1 MSEQIEAGEGW
12 RLIDKEKCIPE
23 EGDEVWC
30 SCTDKWMPI
39 FKGDY
44 FCDGDTY
51 RRRIPAKPEP
61 YGVVFYEWRVIDGKA
76 VIRIDME
83 RAEFNAMQAR
93 QLADWLNRYADWREA
108 QESK

>member
-51 RRRIPAKPEP
+51 RRRMPAKPEWFS
-61 YGVVFYEWRVIDGKA
+61 GKSISTYESGPFWL
-76 VIRIDME
+76 ME
-83 RAEFNAMQAR
+83 TYEEKTLLDPNESREFAA
-93 QLADWLNRYADWREA
+93 WLVRYAEWREA
-108 QESK
+108 QGEG